1 MRNGQE
7 TGHTADARV
16 KDRSSVGWPMRLLLI
31 CFLLFSLPEARAQQS
46 TPATPS
52 AAKPANGNLTRAS
65 FSASGLKNE
74 KLLTDLYAGNFVDIS
89 LERQD
94 VLFQVLYSQYL
105 EAFGRHCDA
114 ALPPNKVEITRQV
127 CAREQYPVNRYGAQV
142 GPSSCVEYR
151 TEGTGL
157 YADPVLY
164 ETKAKL
170 EQAVGLD
177 TIRQVFRTMNQ
188 KNPLG
193 AAMDTVNASK
203 AMANDMNALVQRNAC
218 AGPGLKRFQENL
230 MLFAMGK
237 QPIRLDGGGTP
248 AAASR
253 PSPAAPFKDSNYTKL
268 LEDLIL
274 EQSKTWVVNRYVSG
288 SVSNVVVSSRDAAGR
303 PAKLVGRYLFNGR
316 SQGSVTV
323 SFTDGLPECMYFFDS
338 PSTCRTPNRRVV
350 ASYAN
355 GSYQQ

>member
-1 MRNGQE
+1 MHNGQE
-7 TGHTADARV
+7 TGHTAGERAM
-16 KDRSSVGWPMRLLLI
+16 DRSSVGWPMRLVLI
-31 CFLLFSLPEARAQQS
+31 CLLLFSPHVARAQQS
-46 TPATPS
+46 PPAPQ
-52 AAKPANGNLTRAS
+52 AAKPATGILTRAS
-65 FSASGLKNE
+65 FSASGLTNE
-74 KLLTDLYAGNFVDIS
+74 KLLTNLYAGNFVDIT

-94 VLFQVLYSQYL
+94 VMFQALYSHYL
-105 EAFGRHCDA
+105 EAFGRYCDA

-127 CAREQYPVNRYGAQV
+127 CAREQYSVNRYGARV

-164 ETKAKL
+164 DTKARF

-177 TIRQVFRTMNQ
+177 TMRQVFRSMNQ

-193 AAMDTVNASK
+193 AAMDTLNASK
-203 AMANDMNALVQRNAC
+203 AMANDMNTLVQRNPC

-237 QPIRLDGGGTP
+237 QPIRLDGGDTP
-248 AAASR
+248 AGASR
-253 PSPAAPFKDSNYTKL
+253 PSLAAPFKDSNYTKL

-274 EQSKTWVVNRYVSG
+274 EQSRTWVVNRYVSG

-303 PAKLVGRYLFNGR
+303 PATLVGRYLFNGR
-316 SQGSVTV
+316 NQGSVTV

-350 ASYAN
+350 AAYAN